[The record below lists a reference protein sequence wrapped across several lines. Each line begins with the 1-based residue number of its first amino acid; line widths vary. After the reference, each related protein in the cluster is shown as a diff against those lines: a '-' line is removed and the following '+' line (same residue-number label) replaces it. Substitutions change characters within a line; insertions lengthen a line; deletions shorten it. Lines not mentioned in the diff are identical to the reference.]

1 MSDNQNYKCFII
13 HLKRA
18 KNRKPYVDNII
29 SKLNMTSEIIDAV
42 DGKLLTDKNV
52 LNHYSETPLY
62 SPSYPFKVN
71 KGEVGCFLSFRKA
84 WQKIV
89 EQKLSAGLIFEDD
102 VSLDLDAFNESLSSA
117 LKWIDEYGYIQFQVR
132 DIPKNSKS
140 IKSYQGVHLL
150 QPMPTLLRC
159 SAQLVSYSTAKKL
172 LEITKR
178 FDRPVDGLLQLNWD
192 TKINITTISPSG
204 VIDNTRASGGSNLS
218 LKIPLNQRLKQEF
231 NRIKYRYYIKKYTNK
246 YYKI

>member
-1 MSDNQNYKCFII
+1 MSNNRDCKCFII

-18 KNRKPYVDNII
+18 KNRRPYVDDII
-29 SKLNMTSEIIDAV
+29 SKLKMTSEIIDAV
-42 DGKLLTDKNV
+42 DGKLLTDRNIS
-52 LNHYSETPLY
+52 NHYSETPIH
-62 SPSYPFKVN
+62 SPSYPFKLN

>member
-42 DGKLLTDKNV
+42 DGKLLTDN
-52 LNHYSETPLY
+52 NISNYYSETPLHC
-62 SPSYPFKVN
+62 PSYPFKVN
-71 KGEVGCFLSFRKA
+71 KGEIGCFLSFRKA

-89 EQKLSAGLIFEDD
+89 DQKLSAGLVFEDD
-102 VSLDLDAFNESLSSA
+102 VSLDIEIFNESLTSA

-140 IKSYQGVHLL
+140 IKSDHRVHLL

-204 VIDNTRASGGSNLS
+204 VIDNTHASGGSNLS
-218 LKIPLNQRLKQEF
+218 LKIPLNLKLKQELS
-231 NRIKYRYYIKKYTNK
+231 RIKYRYYINKYTNK
-246 YYKI
+246 YHKI

>member
-42 DGKLLTDKNV
+42 DGKLLTDNNIS
-52 LNHYSETPLY
+52 NHYSKIPIY
-62 SPSYPFKVN
+62 CPSYPFKVN

-89 EQKLSAGLIFEDD
+89 DQKLSAGLVFEDD
-102 VSLDLDAFNESLSSA
+102 VSLDLDTFNQSLTSA

-132 DIPKNSKS
+132 DIPKKSKS
-140 IKSYQGVHLL
+140 IKSFEGVHLL

-172 LEITKR
+172 LEITKK
-178 FDRPVDGLLQLNWD
+178 FDRPVDGLLQLNWN
-192 TKINITTISPSG
+192 TKININTISPSG
-204 VIDNTRASGGSNLS
+204 VIDNTHASGGSNLS

-231 NRIKYRYYIKKYTNK
+231 NRIRYRYYIKKYTNK
-246 YYKI
+246 YHKI

>member
-1 MSDNQNYKCFII
+1 MSNNRDCKCFII

>member
-42 DGKLLTDKNV
+42 DGKLLTDN
-52 LNHYSETPLY
+52 NISNYYSETPLHC
-62 SPSYPFKVN
+62 PSYPFKVN
-71 KGEVGCFLSFRKA
+71 KGEIGCFLSFRKA

-89 EQKLSAGLIFEDD
+89 DQKLFAGLVFEDD
-102 VSLDLDAFNESLSSA
+102 VSLDLETFNESLTSA

-140 IKSYQGVHLL
+140 IKSDQGVHLL
-150 QPMPTLLRC
+150 QPMPTLLRT

-192 TKINITTISPSG
+192 TKINITTITPSG
-204 VIDNTRASGGSNLS
+204 VIDNTYASGGSNLS
-218 LKIPLNQRLKQEF
+218 LNIPLSQKLKQEF
-231 NRIKYRYYIKKYTNK
+231 NRIRYRYHIKKYTKK

>member
-89 EQKLSAGLIFEDD
+89 DQKLSVGLIFEDD
-102 VSLDLDAFNESLSSA
+102 VSLHLDTFNESLTSA

>member
-18 KNRKPYVDNII
+18 QNRKPYVDDII

-42 DGKLLTDKNV
+42 DGRLLTDKNI
-52 LNHYSETPLY
+52 LKHYSETPLY

-89 EQKLSAGLIFEDD
+89 DQKLSAGLIFEDD
-102 VSLDLDAFNESLSSA
+102 VSLNPDTFNESLTSA

-132 DIPKNSKS
+132 DIPKKSKS
-140 IKSYQGVHLL
+140 IKSYQGIHLL
-150 QPMPTLLRC
+150 KPMPTLLRC

-172 LEITKR
+172 LEITKK
-178 FDRPVDGLLQLNWD
+178 FDRPVDGLLQLHWN
-192 TKINITTISPSG
+192 TKINITTICPSG
-204 VIDNTRASGGSNLS
+204 VKDNTQASGGSNLS
-218 LKIPLNQRLKQEF
+218 LKIPLDQRLKQEF
-231 NRIKYRYYIKKYTNK
+231 NRIRYRYNIKKYTKK
-246 YYKI
+246 YHKI